1 MGYRI
6 YIDEIPPLER
16 GADIPPAPAILSRWA
31 ALLMR
36 RKPLDRTGAE
46 IALRMGEMG
55 MVRKTIMVAVDCDL
69 STLKRVRRHAKDE
82 PRRIFG
88 GLWRM
93 RCETLTHSGAYI
105 DLKPYAASRRPHG
118 GMWGTLLVKSVARA
132 YLVARAKGGLIR
144 TLRF

>member
-1 MGYRI
+1 MAGI
-6 YIDEIPPLER
+6 YLELR
-16 GADIPPAPAILSRWA
+16 
-31 ALLMR
+31 
-36 RKPLDRTGAE
+36 
-46 IALRMGEMG
+46 ALRVLTSLAE
-55 MVRKTIMVAVDCDL
+55 C
-69 STLKRVRRHAKDE
+69 
-82 PRRIFG
+82 F
-88 GLWRM
+88 WRM